1 MNIGILALFFAL
13 LLFVSCILSRPQ
25 EEAHKHVDCRP
36 ITAVV
41 SDCYPKEV

>member
-1 MNIGILALFFAL
+1 MNIGILALLLVIPLGAL
-13 LLFVSCILSRPQ
+13 CLISRPQ

>member
-1 MNIGILALFFAL
+1 MNIGILALL
-13 LLFVSCILSRPQ
+13 LVIPLGVACFLSRPQ

-36 ITAVV
+36 ITAVI